1 MLTEGKCDGEFT
13 RLFKHLHFRS
23 GSFDALLGQREETT
37 QRLCGL
43 LLPEKIALKSP
54 ATLREE
60 DSEKSEK

>member
-23 GSFDALLGQREETT
+23 GSFDALLRLQEETT

-43 LLPEKIALKSP
+43 FCLKKLKSP
-54 ATLREE
+54 ATLREK
-60 DSEKSEK
+60 DGEKSEK